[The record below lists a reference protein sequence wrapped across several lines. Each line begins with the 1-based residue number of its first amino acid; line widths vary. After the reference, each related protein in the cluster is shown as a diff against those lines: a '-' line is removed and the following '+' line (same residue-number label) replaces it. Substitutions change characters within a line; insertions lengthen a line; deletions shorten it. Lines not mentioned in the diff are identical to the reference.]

1 MLGAVGRD
9 RWRSSRT
16 RSDATPGAV
25 ALAGVMTGT
34 GAHPHPGSPPAAQ
47 PCTDDPSAPLSPTE
61 RDVGTAAVR
70 ASRRPGARLYRAA
83 LLACG
88 ATLFAFLIISI
99 GPATVV
105 ASFRLLSWRIV
116 LLIVFPCIVLK
127 AFDALAWGF
136 AFPGKPVPFRSLLA
150 SLLAGQA
157 VASTTPAG
165 MLGGNAVM
173 AWMLRDRVS
182 LRQSLSSLIIV
193 QTTSTASQGLF
204 LLLGILLAR
213 WSFSSSLPLVRIME
227 WLLLLEVIGV
237 IGFVALQM
245 RGMMAGGHG
254 FLARL
259 GFSGSSRSR
268 EAARDVDQALVTFYR
283 RQPRRLVLSLTCNFL
298 GWITRAGETWLILYL
313 LGSGVSVATA
323 LVIEAFATGISFA
336 TFFLP
341 MDIGVEEGGAVATFL
356 ALGMKGATGLS
367 FSLVRRVRE
376 VAWVAVGLL
385 LLAGKRRLSPAVS
398 KAREA

>member
-1 MLGAVGRD
+1 MAD
-9 RWRSSRT
+9 
-16 RSDATPGAV
+16 
-25 ALAGVMTGT
+25 T
-34 GAHPHPGSPPAAQ
+34 GALQQPGSSLAAQ
-47 PCTDDPSAPLSPTE
+47 PCIDAQSVGRAPTE
-61 RDVGTAAVR
+61 GSVAPAV
-70 ASRRPGARLYRAA
+70 APVPSRSTGRLYRAA

-88 ATLFAFLIISI
+88 AALFAFLIVSI

-105 ASFRLLSWRIV
+105 ESFRLLSWR
-116 LLIVFPCIVLK
+116 LLLVIVFPCIVLK
-127 AFDALAWGF
+127 TFDALAWSF
-136 AFPGKPVPFRSLLA
+136 AFPGKAAPFRSLLS

-213 WSFSSSLPLVRIME
+213 WSFSSSLALVRIME
-227 WLLLLEVIGV
+227 WLLLLEAIGV
-237 IGFVALQM
+237 VGFVALQM

-254 FLARL
+254 LLGRL
-259 GFSGSSRSR
+259 GFSGGSATR
-268 EAARDVDQALVTFYR
+268 EAARDVDQTLVTFYR
-283 RQPRRLVLSLTCNFL
+283 RQPRRLVLSVACNFL

-313 LGSGVSVATA
+313 IGARVSVPTA
-323 LVIEAFATGISFA
+323 LIIEAFATGISFA

-356 ALGMKGATGLS
+356 ALGMAGATGLS

-376 VAWVAVGLL
+376 VAWIAVGLL
-385 LLAGKRRLSPAVS
+385 LLAGKRRLSPAVAQ
-398 KAREA
+398 AREA

>member
-1 MLGAVGRD
+1 MA
-9 RWRSSRT
+9 
-16 RSDATPGAV
+16 
-25 ALAGVMTGT
+25 GT
-34 GAHPHPGSPPAAQ
+34 GALPHPGSPPAAR
-47 PCTDDPSAPLSPTE
+47 PGTDDPSAPPFPP
-61 RDVGTAAVR
+61 DGNVAPAA
-70 ASRRPGARLYRAA
+70 APAPARPSARLYRAA
-83 LLACG
+83 LIACG
-88 ATLFAFLIISI
+88 AALFAFLIISI

-105 ASFRLLSWRIV
+105 ASFRLLSWRLV
-116 LLIVFPCIVLK
+116 PLIVFPCIVLK
-127 AFDALAWGF
+127 TFDALAWRF
-136 AFPGKPVPFRSLLA
+136 AFPGEPVPLRSLLA

-213 WSFSSSLPLVRIME
+213 WCFSSSLALVRIME
-227 WLLLLEVIGV
+227 WLLLLEAIGV

-254 FLARL
+254 LLGRL
-259 GFSGSSRSR
+259 GFSGGSRTR
-268 EAARDVDQALVTFYR
+268 EAARDVDQTLVTFYR
-283 RQPRRLVLSLTCNFL
+283 RQPRRLMLSLTCNFL

-313 LGSGVSVATA
+313 IGAAVSVPTA
-323 LVIEAFATGISFA
+323 LIIEAFATGISFA

-356 ALGMKGATGLS
+356 ALGMSSATGLS

-376 VAWVAVGLL
+376 VAWTAVGLL
-385 LLAGKRRLSPAVS
+385 LLAGKRRLAPAIPR
-398 KAREA
+398 ARET

>member
-1 MLGAVGRD
+1 MLGAIGRG
-9 RWRSSRT
+9 RQRSSRS
-16 RSDATPGAV
+16 RSHAFPEAVVLADVMAGTDAS
-25 ALAGVMTGT
+25 
-34 GAHPHPGSPPAAQ
+34 PHPGSPAAAQ
-47 PCTDDPSAPLSPTE
+47 PCIDDPSGPRFRPE
-61 RDVGTAAVR
+61 RDGEAAA
-70 ASRRPGARLYRAA
+70 ASVPARLSARLYRAA

-88 ATLFAFLIISI
+88 AALFAFLIISI

-105 ASFRLLSWRIV
+105 ASFRLLSWRLV
-116 LLIVFPCIVLK
+116 LLIVFPCVILK
-127 AFDALAWGF
+127 AFDVFAWRF
-136 AFPGKPVPFRSLLA
+136 AFPREPAPFGSLLA

-227 WLLLLEVIGV
+227 LLLFLEVIGV

-245 RGMMAGGHG
+245 WGMMAGGHG
-254 FLARL
+254 LLGRL
-259 GFSGSSRSR
+259 GFSGSSGSR
-268 EAARDVDQALVTFYR
+268 EAARDVDQALVAFYR

-313 LGSGVSVATA
+313 LGAEVSVAMA
-323 LVIEAFATGISFA
+323 LIIEAFATGISFA

-385 LLAGKRRLSPAVS
+385 LLAAKRRLSSAVPQ
-398 KAREA
+398 AREA

>member
-1 MLGAVGRD
+1 MTDFFGA
-9 RWRSSRT
+9 
-16 RSDATPGAV
+16 
-25 ALAGVMTGT
+25 L
-34 GAHPHPGSPPAAQ
+34 PHPGSPPAAQ
-47 PCTDDPSAPLSPTE
+47 PCTDDASAPLSPTE
-61 RDVGTAAVR
+61 RDTEAAAVP
-70 ASRRPGARLYRAA
+70 ASSRPRARLYRAA

-116 LLIVFPCIVLK
+116 PLIIFPCVVLK
-127 AFDALAWGF
+127 TFDALAWRF
-136 AFPGKPVPFRSLLA
+136 AFPRDLVSFRPLLA
-150 SLLAGQA
+150 SVLAGQA
-157 VASTTPAG
+157 VSATTPAG

-213 WSFSSSLPLVRIME
+213 WSFSSSLALVRIME
-227 WLLLLEVIGV
+227 LLLFLEVIGV
-237 IGFVALQM
+237 VGFVALQM

-254 FLARL
+254 LLGRL
-259 GFSGSSRSR
+259 GFSGGSGSR
-268 EAARDVDQALVTFYR
+268 EAATEVDQTLVTFYR

-313 LGSGVSVATA
+313 LGAEVSVATA
-323 LVIEAFATGISFA
+323 LIIEAFATGISFA

-356 ALGMKGATGLS
+356 ALGMNGATGLS

-385 LLAGKRRLSPAVS
+385 LLAGKRRLSSAVPQ
-398 KAREA
+398 ARGA